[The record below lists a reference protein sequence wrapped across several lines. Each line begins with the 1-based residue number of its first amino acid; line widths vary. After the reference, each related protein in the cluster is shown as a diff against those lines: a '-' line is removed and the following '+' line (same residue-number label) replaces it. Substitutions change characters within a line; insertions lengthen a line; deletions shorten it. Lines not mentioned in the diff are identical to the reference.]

1 LGIPRICFVYYLYK
15 GLVMTYENI
24 KFKEHD
30 DGAGGK
36 ATVAIEPFLV
46 ELIEK
51 LALKYPQ
58 WVFEEADSNFTWAQ
72 VNGKSVRSGYVATHF
87 KVMDKREEL
96 GLVYAD
102 NYAKGKRYAVDNFRV
117 QQMRERGSGMKTIH
131 LNKAMKHIDKFFG
144 KKDITEKVV
153 EACKVAYQISY
164 EVNNQ
169 LTSTMH
175 STWRDLQPKAIDFL
189 LAKYWEEFCV
199 FAKTEG
205 GDFPRKTAEAKASTA
220 IDQALRKGD
229 AYLVH
234 IDGLDY
240 AIQKGEKNPITI
252 KASEELPDF
261 IRRSVGMLKLL
272 EDHQILIDVGLRV
285 SPTTFVVLE
294 PNIC

>member
-1 LGIPRICFVYYLYK
+1 
-15 GLVMTYENI
+15 
-24 KFKEHD
+24 
-30 DGAGGK
+30 
-36 ATVAIEPFLV
+36 VAIEPFLV

-72 VNGKSVRSGYVATHF
+72 VNGKSVRTGYVATHF

-189 LAKYWEEFCV
+189 LDKYWEEFCV

-205 GDFPRKTAEAKASTA
+205 DDFPRKTAEAKASTA

>member
-1 LGIPRICFVYYLYK
+1 
-15 GLVMTYENI
+15 MTYENI

-30 DGAGGK
+30 DGAGNK
-36 ATVAIEPFLV
+36 LTATIEPFLV

-58 WVFEEADSNFTWAQ
+58 WVFEEEHSNFSWSQ
-72 VNGKSVRSGYVATHF
+72 VNGKSVRTGYVATHF

-96 GLVYAD
+96 GSVYLD
-102 NYAKGKRYAVDNFRV
+102 NYARGKRFAVDNFRV
-117 QQMRERGSGMKTIH
+117 QEMRERGNGMKTVH
-131 LNKAMKHIDKFFG
+131 LSKAMKHIDKFFG
-144 KKDITEKVV
+144 KKNITEKVA

-164 EVNNQ
+164 QVTHN
-169 LTSTMH
+169 LDSKMRA
-175 STWRDLQPKAIDFL
+175 TWQNLQPKAVDFL
-189 LAKYWEEFCV
+189 LDKHWEEFCA
-199 FAKTEG
+199 FAKTDAE
-205 GDFPRKTAEAKASTA
+205 DYPRKNAEAKASNA

-240 AIQKGEKNPITI
+240 AIQKGEKNPITM

-261 IRRSVGMLKLL
+261 IRRGVGMLKLL

>member
-1 LGIPRICFVYYLYK
+1 
-15 GLVMTYENI
+15 MTYENI

-36 ATVAIEPFLV
+36 LTATIEPFLV

-58 WVFEEADSNFTWAQ
+58 WIFQEEHSNFSWSQ
-72 VNGKSVRSGYVATHF
+72 VNGKSLRTDYKTTSF
-87 KVMDKREEL
+87 KIMDKREEL
-96 GLVYAD
+96 GTVYVD
-102 NYAKGKRYAVDNFRV
+102 HYARGKRFAVDNFRV
-117 QQMRERGSGMKTIH
+117 QEMRERGSGMKTIH

-144 KKDITEKVV
+144 KKNITEKVE
-153 EACKVAYQISY
+153 EAQRIAQQVSYQT
-164 EVNNQ
+164 NNQ
-169 LTSTMH
+169 LSSKMH
-175 STWRDLQPKAIDFL
+175 SVWRDLQPKAIDFL
-189 LAKYWEEFCV
+189 IAEHWEEFCA

-205 GDFPRKTAEAKASTA
+205 GDFPRKTAEAKAGNV
-220 IDQALRKGD
+220 IDEALRKGN
-229 AYLVH
+229 AYLVY

-240 AIQKGEKNPITI
+240 AIQKGDKNPITI

-272 EDHQILIDVGLRV
+272 EDNQIIIDIGLRV
-285 SPTTFVVLE
+285 SPTIFVVLE

>member
-1 LGIPRICFVYYLYK
+1 
-15 GLVMTYENI
+15 MTYENI

-36 ATVAIEPFLV
+36 LTATIEPFLV

-58 WVFEEADSNFTWAQ
+58 WVFEEEHSNFSWSQ
-72 VNGKSVRSGYVATHF
+72 VNGKSVRTGYVATHF

-96 GLVYAD
+96 GSVYLD
-102 NYAKGKRYAVDNFRV
+102 NYARGKRFAVDNFRV
-117 QQMRERGSGMKTIH
+117 QEMRERGNGMKTIH
-131 LNKAMKHIDKFFG
+131 LSKAMKHIDKFFG
-144 KKDITEKVV
+144 KKNITEKVQ

-164 EVNNQ
+164 QVTHN
-169 LTSTMH
+169 LDSKMRA
-175 STWRDLQPKAIDFL
+175 TWQNLQPKAVDFL
-189 LAKYWEEFCV
+189 LDKHWEEFCA
-199 FAKTEG
+199 FAKTDAE
-205 GDFPRKTAEAKASTA
+205 DYPRKNAEAKASNA

-240 AIQKGEKNPITI
+240 AIQKGEKNPINM

-261 IRRSVGMLKLL
+261 IRRGVGMLKLL